1 MELPSTVKS
10 LTHNCPCLNEL
21 QGQKSRR
28 DWGKGGPKTGP
39 KWEPAQGEVPRPE
52 TVTEAMEHSHKGI
65 YHDCHQ
71 KNPKNSWK
79 SHVQIFTPN
88 QWTEAV
94 DLCGWIREKLEET
107 EEEGDPVGGSTD
119 SITLDPGN
127 SQTLN
132 HQLGRMHQL
141 IWRHQHICSR
151 RLPGLSSVREDAS
164 NPQETGDPREFRGLV
179 EWRVREGDVGAF
191 SWIQGLRR
199 RYGTWNSQRVDQE
212 GNKIWIVKRLKI
224 SKHKML
230 VARVS
235 RGGACL

>member
-21 QGQKSRR
+21 QGQKWRR

-94 DLCGWIREKLEET
+94 NHCGWSREKLWET
-107 EEEGDPVGGSTD
+107 EEENNPVGD
-119 SITLDPGN
+119 QQSIKLDPLRSLRHWTN
-127 SQTLN
+127 SQAAHTSWYEPPPTPNTYTAEDCRVWVQLEKMYLTLN
-132 HQLGRMHQL
+132 KQEAQGVLRSGGVGNGKWGVVTSY
-141 IWRHQHICSR
+141 WRQGSGEEVWDGETVWSWTR
-151 RLPGLSSVREDAS
+151 RGTKSGL
-164 NPQETGDPREFRGLV
+164 L
-179 EWRVREGDVGAF
+179 
-191 SWIQGLRR
+191 
-199 RYGTWNSQRVDQE
+199 
-212 GNKIWIVKRLKI
+212 KKRIKLKKKKNLCMI
-224 SKHKML
+224 FLM
-230 VARVS
+230 
-235 RGGACL
+235 